1 MDHAVPFSRR
11 FGFAKSGL
19 VYKTSH
25 LRLTWGSIIC
35 WSGLLKRGYLED
47 NWKGLRAELLR
58 LARVTLVRA
67 ILAVY
72 AFRGAADGVAHG
84 DAAGGAVT
92 PEVAEW
98 VLSQVAAHITY
109 LADFR
114 ASTSSDV
121 AF

>member
-19 VYKTSH
+19 VYNDFPPSAKVGLDH
-25 LRLTWGSIIC
+25 LLVRFVE
-35 WSGLLKRGYLED
+35 KGYLDD